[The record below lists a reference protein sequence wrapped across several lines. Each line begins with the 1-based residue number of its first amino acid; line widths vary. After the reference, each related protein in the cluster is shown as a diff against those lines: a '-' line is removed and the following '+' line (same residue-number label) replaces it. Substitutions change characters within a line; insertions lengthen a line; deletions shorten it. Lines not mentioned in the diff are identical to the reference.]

1 MRLGQGDAARPT
13 TRLRALIQDHR
24 PLVVPGCFNAM
35 SARILEDAGFPA
47 LYMSGYG
54 TSLNLLGLPDAG
66 LATLTEMALN
76 ARLIAAAVRVPLI
89 ADADT
94 GFGNAINVV
103 RTVEEYIRG
112 GVAGLHLEDQVA
124 PKRCGHVA
132 GREVIA
138 RDEAVLK
145 IRAAART
152 RDALD
157 PDFVIIARTDARGAG
172 IVHGASGAGGGSLD
186 EAIDRAN
193 AFLDAGAD
201 LAFVEGP
208 KDVEEVARI
217 GAEVKGPVFY
227 NMTGISPRLSAEQMA
242 ALGIRVC
249 ILPGAAMRATI
260 MAIHDFAVA
269 LKQDGPM
276 AEAAYDARFKQ
287 HPMGNL
293 HGFSGFDRI
302 REMEAEFL
310 PEQSAQKYD
319 GGLGYAPKAAE

>member
-1 MRLGQGDAARPT
+1 MRLGQASSARAT
-13 TRLRALIQDHR
+13 TRLRALLKEPA
-24 PLVVPGCFNAM
+24 PLILPGCFNAM
-35 SARILEDAGFPA
+35 SARILEHAGFPA

-66 LATLTEMALN
+66 LITLTEMALN
-76 ARLIAAAVRVPLI
+76 AKLIASAVRAPLI

-103 RTVEEYIRG
+103 RTVEEYIRA
-112 GVAGLHLEDQVA
+112 GVAGMHLEDQVA

-138 RDEAVLK
+138 REEAVLK
-145 IRAAART
+145 IRAACQT

-157 PDFVIIARTDARGAG
+157 PDFVIIARTDARGA
-172 IVHGASGAGGGSLD
+172 HGGSME
-186 EAIDRAN
+186 EAITRAN

-208 KDVEEVARI
+208 KDKEEVAHI
-217 GAEVKGPVFY
+217 CQAVKGPVFY
-227 NMTGISPRLSAEQMA
+227 NMTGISPRFTAEEMA
-242 ALGIRVC
+242 AIGIRAC

-260 MAIHDFAVA
+260 MAIHDFATT
-269 LKQDGPM
+269 LKAEGPM

-293 HGFSGFDRI
+293 HGFAGFDRI

-310 PEQSAQKYD
+310 PAEASEKYE